1 MRFVKAKLQID
12 PWNSSIGAK
21 DELQSAWFRVR
32 VIPYDKRSKETV
44 AFVGSLVWA
53 TEEIDMA
60 TLNWADY
67 VRVRIVARDVCKVP
81 EIAEGAILP
90 YLYDFH
96 FEREVEMGNPPIEI
110 PITIPEKKK
119 RRSAYS

>member
-1 MRFVKAKLQID
+1 
-12 PWNSSIGAK
+12 
-21 DELQSAWFRVR
+21 
-32 VIPYDKRSKETV
+32 
-44 AFVGSLVWA
+44 
-53 TEEIDMA
+53 
-60 TLNWADY
+60 

-119 RRSAYS
+119 EKISLLLKRLRQMDNPHLNSYRSV